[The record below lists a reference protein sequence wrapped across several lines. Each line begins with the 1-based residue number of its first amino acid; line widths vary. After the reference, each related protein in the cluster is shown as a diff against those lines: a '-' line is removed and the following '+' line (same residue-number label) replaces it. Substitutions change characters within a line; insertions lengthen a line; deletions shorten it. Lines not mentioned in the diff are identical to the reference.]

1 MKTVAATRIV
11 IYILFGQGFGFFFL
25 LTIAANGKKDG
36 DDVKGGGKVDSF
48 SPHVNVTNCLETKRY
63 PVSWWGERESSWPR

>member
-1 MKTVAATRIV
+1 MHEGFFRMKTVAATRIV
-11 IYILFGQGFGFFFL
+11 IYILFGQGFGFFSFL

-48 SPHVNVTNCLETKRY
+48 FP
-63 PVSWWGERESSWPR
+63 P

>member
-11 IYILFGQGFGFFFL
+11 IYILFGQGFGFFSFL

-48 SPHVNVTNCLETKRY
+48 FP
-63 PVSWWGERESSWPR
+63 P